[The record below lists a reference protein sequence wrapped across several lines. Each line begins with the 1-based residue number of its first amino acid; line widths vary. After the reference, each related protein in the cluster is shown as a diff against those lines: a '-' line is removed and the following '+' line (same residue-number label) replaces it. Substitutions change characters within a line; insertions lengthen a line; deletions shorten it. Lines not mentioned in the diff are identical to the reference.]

1 MVANQ
6 LGKALDEGN
15 DFLPTYHYYQSPSLE
30 KKKPPQIYSVWI
42 AIHWGLVLENINT
55 KINSILCSR
64 SFTLTPF
71 TSCGM
76 WAGTTVSDVGWD
88 DGFGCGLGRRFRSWD
103 DGFDP
108 GTTVW
113 ESPKDDGFNET
124 LTF

>member
-1 MVANQ
+1 MFQ
-6 LGKALDEGN
+6 E
-15 DFLPTYHYYQSPSLE
+15 HYIDP
-30 KKKPPQIYSVWI
+30 IYI
-42 AIHWGLVLENINT
+42 
-55 KINSILCSR
+55 
-64 SFTLTPF
+64 
-71 TSCGM
+71 M
-76 WAGTTVSDVGWD
+76 WDVGWD